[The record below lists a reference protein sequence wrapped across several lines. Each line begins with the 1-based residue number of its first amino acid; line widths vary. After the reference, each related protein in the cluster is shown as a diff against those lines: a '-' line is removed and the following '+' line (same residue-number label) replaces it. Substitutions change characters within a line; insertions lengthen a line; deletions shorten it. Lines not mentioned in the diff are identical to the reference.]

1 MRSQGCSGNQP
12 LPVMVCVAQR
22 SGHHVGMNTAFLLAS
37 VLLPITEPPPPPAT
51 SPAMT
56 LDALE
61 VRALGLAGR
70 SAFDLPA
77 SASVVQVGQHAGQ
90 GAVDLTAAFDRIP
103 GVLARD
109 RQNRAQDLQLSIRGY
124 GARST
129 FGVRGI
135 RVLAD
140 GLPAGAPDGQAQLTQ
155 FNLLGI
161 ERIEVV
167 RGPFAALHGNASGG
181 VVQLLSRAGQAGDP
195 WWLQVQAGSDGEAML
210 GARLQG
216 GDAGF
221 GYSVVPMHW
230 RSDGARGH
238 SAAQRSSVSGR
249 FDWSLPGSGNLAMF
263 VQHFHAPDAQDPRA
277 LTAAEWRA
285 DPRLAAPVAR
295 TFNTRKS
302 VAQQQ
307 LGLVLEQPWQ
317 ASQLRIAAHAGQ
329 REVLQFL
336 AIPAIAQANPLHG
349 GGVVDLD
356 SDYAG
361 LDLRLSGQPH
371 PHWQWSAGINSEG
384 QRQHR
389 RGWEN
394 FIGPQLGVRG
404 RLRRDQM
411 DTVWNLDGHAQ
422 LAWQP
427 APRWQLQAGLRHSR
441 VQFHS
446 DDRYIRG
453 ANPDDSGRTA
463 YHRTTPVAGVS
474 FSPAP
479 AWRWHVALGRG
490 LETPT
495 FNELAY
501 RADGAP
507 GLALDLR
514 AARSRQWESGL
525 RWQGTGKAR
534 AGVTVF
540 SADTDDELGVLGS
553 SGGRS
558 VYGNIGST
566 ARQGWELEAQWPLR
580 QDLQAHLAWTRLDAR
595 ITGCA
600 PAGCGQWQR
609 HKRLPGTAR
618 DALQVQVQGQH
629 QGWQWQLGA
638 TGLSAMPADDANRAL
653 APRHVLFDAGLQRQW
668 PTAAGP
674 LQVSLAL
681 DNLTDRAHVASVVV
695 NDGNGRYYE
704 PGAGRT
710 LRLSLRWQFSPVS
723 GVP

>member
-1 MRSQGCSGNQP
+1 
-12 LPVMVCVAQR
+12 
-22 SGHHVGMNTAFLLAS
+22 MNSAFLLATA
-37 VLLPITEPPPPPAT
+37 LLPGTATPSPSPAT
-51 SPAMT
+51 T

-61 VRALGLAGR
+61 VRALGLSGR
-70 SAFDLPA
+70 PAFDLPA
-77 SASVVQVGQHAGQ
+77 TATVVRVGEDAGQ
-90 GAVDLTAAFDRIP
+90 GVVDLAAAFAGIP
-103 GVLARD
+103 GVQAAD

-216 GDAGF
+216 GSERF

-238 SAAQRSSVSGR
+238 SAAQRSSLSGR
-249 FDWSLPGSGNLAMF
+249 LDWSLPGSGNLGLF
-263 VQHFHAPDAQDPRA
+263 FQHFDAPDAQDPRS
-277 LTAAEWRA
+277 LTDAQWRA
-285 DPRLAAPVAR
+285 DPYQTAAVAS

-302 VAQQQ
+302 VAQDQ
-307 LGLVLEQPWQ
+307 LGLVLEQPLGSGQWR
-317 ASQLRIAAHAGQ
+317 LAAHAGQ
-329 REVLQFL
+329 RQVLQFL
-336 AIPAIAQANPLHG
+336 AIPAAAQANPLHG

-371 PHWQWSAGINSEG
+371 PAWQWSAGINSEW
-384 QRQHR
+384 QRQQR

-394 FIGPQLGVRG
+394 FIGSQLGVRG

-427 APRWQLQAGLRHSR
+427 AARWQLQAGLRHSR
-441 VQFHS
+441 VQFDSQDH
-446 DDRYIRG
+446 YISAR
-453 ANPDDSGRTA
+453 NPDDSGRSA
-463 YHRTTPVAGVS
+463 YHRTTPVAGLS
-474 FSPAP
+474 FAPAP
-479 AWRWHVALGRG
+479 DWRWHLAVGRG

-525 RWQGTGKAR
+525 RWQGHGQAN
-534 AGVTVF
+534 AGLTLF
-540 SADTDDELGVLGS
+540 RADTEDELAVVAS

-558 VYGNIGST
+558 AYGNVGRT
-566 ARQGWELEAQWPLR
+566 RRQGWEVELQWPVHE
-580 QDLQAHLAWTRLDAR
+580 QLQLQLAWTRLDAALR
-595 ITGCA
+595 ACGRQGCA
-600 PAGCGQWQR
+600 GLQPGA
-609 HKRLPGTAR
+609 RLPATVR
-618 DALQVQVQGQH
+618 DALQLQLQGQAAA
-629 QGWQWQLGA
+629 WQWQLGA
-638 TGLSAMPADDANRAL
+638 AALSAMPADDANLARA
-653 APRHVLFDAGLQRQW
+653 PGHVLLDAGISREW
-668 PTAAGP
+668 NSAAGP
-674 LQVSLAL
+674 LQLSLLVSNLA
-681 DNLTDRAHVASVVV
+681 DRRHVASVVV
-695 NDGNGRYYE
+695 NDGNARYYE
-704 PGAGRT
+704 PGAGRS
-710 LRLSLRWQFSPVS
+710 LRLGLRWRFQR
-723 GVP
+723 

>member
-1 MRSQGCSGNQP
+1 
-12 LPVMVCVAQR
+12 
-22 SGHHVGMNTAFLLAS
+22 MNMAFLLAGA
-37 VLLPITEPPPPPAT
+37 LLPPP
-51 SPAMT
+51 SPAPLPSLSAASAPAAT
-56 LDALE
+56 LDTLQ
-61 VRALGLAGR
+61 VRALGLPGR
-70 SAFDLPA
+70 AAFDLPA
-77 SASVVQVGQHAGQ
+77 SASVVEVGQDPGQ
-90 GAVDLTAAFDRIP
+90 AAVDLAGAFAGIA

-109 RQNRAQDLQLSIRGY
+109 RHNRAQDLQLSIRGY

-216 GDAGF
+216 GSAGF
-221 GYSVVPMHW
+221 GYSLVPLHW
-230 RSDGARGH
+230 RSDGPRDH
-238 SAAQRSSVSGR
+238 SAARRSSLSGR
-249 FDWSLPGSGNLAMF
+249 FDWSLPDAGNLAVF
-263 VQHFHAPDAQDPRA
+263 VQHFDAPDAQDPRA
-277 LTAAEWRA
+277 LTAAEWRNN
-285 DPRLAAPVAR
+285 PRLAAPVAR
-295 TFNTRKS
+295 QFNTRKS
-302 VAQQQ
+302 VAQDQ
-307 LGLVLEQPWQ
+307 LGLVWEQPG
-317 ASQLRIAAHAGQ
+317 ALADLRVAAHAGQ
-329 REVLQFL
+329 RAVLQYL
-336 AIPAIAQANPLHG
+336 AIPAAAQANPLHG

-371 PHWQWSAGINSEG
+371 PDWQWSAGINSEG
-384 QRQHR
+384 QRQQR

-394 FIGPQLGVRG
+394 FIGSQLGVRG
-404 RLRRDQM
+404 RLRRDQL

-441 VQFHS
+441 VQFAS
-446 DDRYIRG
+446 VDRYLT
-453 ANPDDSGRTA
+453 ATNPDDSGRVA
-463 YHRTTPVAGVS
+463 YHRTTPVAGLS
-474 FSPAP
+474 FAPAP
-479 AWRWHVALGRG
+479 DWRWHLALGRG

-525 RWQGTGKAR
+525 RWQGHDQAS
-534 AGVTVF
+534 AGLTVF
-540 SADTDDELGVLGS
+540 QADTEDELAVVASG
-553 SGGRS
+553 GGRS
-558 VYGNIGST
+558 AYGNIGST
-566 ARQGWELEAQWPLR
+566 RRQGWELELQWPLR
-580 QDLQAHLAWTRLDAR
+580 EQLKLQLSWTRLDAALR
-595 ITGCA
+595 ACGRQGCA
-600 PAGCGQWQR
+600 GLQPGA
-609 HKRLPGTAR
+609 RLPATVR
-618 DALQVQVQGQH
+618 DAVQLQLHGQAAA
-629 QGWQWQLGA
+629 WQWQLGA
-638 TGLSAMPADDANRAL
+638 AAVSAMPADDANQAQ
-653 APRHVLFDAGLQRQW
+653 AAGHVLLDAGIRREW
-668 PTAAGP
+668 ASAAGP
-674 LQVSLAL
+674 LQLSLGV
-681 DNLTDRAHVASVVV
+681 DNITDRRYVASVVV

-704 PGAGRT
+704 PGAGRS
-710 LRLSLRWQFSPVS
+710 LRLALRWRFQRQHGGP
-723 GVP
+723 